1 MQIRCI
7 HYGSICNGL
16 CLVIVSSTS
25 GPSLTTAGFQVLL
38 ALASGHSHGYA
49 VMIFVD
55 QLSGGR
61 IRLGP
66 GTLYRTLARLVADD
80 LVTES
85 GATDPSAPHDARRRY
100 YELTPQG
107 AEAVRE
113 EAELLARLVDAAHI
127 AGLLDATRRTA

>member
-1 MQIRCI
+1 MQIRYI

-16 CLVIVSSTS
+16 YRVIVSSTS

-49 VMIFVD
+49 VMTFVD

-127 AGLLDATRRTA
+127 AGLLDANRRTA

>member
-16 CLVIVSSTS
+16 YLVIVSSTS